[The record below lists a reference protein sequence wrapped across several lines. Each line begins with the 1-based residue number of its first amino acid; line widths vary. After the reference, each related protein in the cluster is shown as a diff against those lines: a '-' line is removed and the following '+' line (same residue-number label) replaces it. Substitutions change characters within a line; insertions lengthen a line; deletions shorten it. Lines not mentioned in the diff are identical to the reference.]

1 MAVQI
6 VMPRLGDFMTEGI
19 VARWAKGQGDAVA
32 QGELIAEIESEKLNY
47 ELEATSDGI
56 LHHAVDE
63 GATVG
68 VDDVSA
74 TCSPRAKSRHSLSR
88 LPRPL
93 LLPHRLQQ
101 RRNDAPHPAVLAMSC
116 LPRLAPGA
124 SQPTSEWTFRWLH
137 RLVLAAA
144 SLTPMCAPTT
154 SSSSPRLRPAC
165 RSRRRLSL

>member
-68 VDDVSA
+68 VDDVIGY
-74 TCSPRAKSRHSLSR
+74 
-88 LPRPL
+88 L
-93 LLPHRLQQ
+93 LAEGEEPPQPQQ
-101 RRNDAPHPAVLAMSC
+101 AAAPA
-116 LPRLAPGA
+116 
-124 SQPTSEWTFRWLH
+124 
-137 RLVLAAA
+137 AAA
-144 SLTPMCAPTT
+144 S
-154 SSSSPRLRPAC
+154 SPRSLTATTRCTSRCRRCRAFHTRRPAPRSQPRSGHLAGYTVWSS
-165 RSRRRLSL
+165 RSRC